1 MNRHLL
7 RLAPLALLAGTALS
21 AHASLVDRGNGFIYD
36 STLNVTWLQNANLAA
51 GSSYD
56 DGESASDGR
65 LSFSAATAF
74 VSSLVVGGI
83 GGWRLPTATI
93 ATDDGSCEFGF
104 AGTDCGY
111 NVNVKNSELAHLFT
125 VDLGNR
131 SVVNANGDAQTPY
144 GLVNT
149 GLFKNL
155 QPSQYW
161 TGTTFAPNP
170 DRAWNFD
177 MNYGYQ
183 SYDFEDRFFY
193 SVLAVH
199 DGDIAAAVPEPGTW
213 ALMAIGLAGLAA
225 RRVRRR
231 AAGTPPPR
239 CARPA
244 R

>member
-1 MNRHLL
+1 MRKTPL
-7 RLAPLALLAGTALS
+7 RFGLVAFVALFGGAATS
-21 AHASLVDRGNGFIYD
+21 AQADLVDRGNGFIYD
-36 STLNVTWLQNANLAA
+36 TTLNITWLQNANLAA

-56 DGESASDGR
+56 DGESATDGR

-74 VSSLVVGGI
+74 VASLVVDGI
-83 GGWRLPTATI
+83 SGWRLPGVTI
-93 ATDDGSCEFGF
+93 ATADGSCDFGF
-104 AGTDCGY
+104 SGTDCGY
-111 NVNVKNSELAHLFT
+111 NVSTRNSELAHLFT

-131 SVVNANGDAQTPY
+131 SVVDANGNPQTPY

-183 SYDFEDRFFY
+183 NYDFEDRFFY

-199 DGDIAAAVPEPGTW
+199 DGDIAAAVPEPASW
-213 ALMAIGLAGLAA
+213 ALMALGIAGLAL
-225 RRVRRR
+225 RRVRKR
-231 AAGTPPPR
+231 TV
-239 CARPA
+239 
-244 R
+244 